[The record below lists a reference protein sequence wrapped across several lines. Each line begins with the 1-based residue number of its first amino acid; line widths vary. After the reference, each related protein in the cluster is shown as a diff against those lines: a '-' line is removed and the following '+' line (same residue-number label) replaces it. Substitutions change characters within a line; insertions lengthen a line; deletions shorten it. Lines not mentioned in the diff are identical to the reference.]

1 MKVRGDRLLLT
12 RLIQNLLDNAY
23 KYGKPGG
30 SVWLSL
36 RREGGQVQLS
46 VRDEGEGIA
55 PELQEKIWQ
64 RFYQADPSR
73 SGAQGAGLGLAM
85 VEQIARLHGGDMS
98 LESRPGEGSVFTLRL
113 RLRLRT
119 PEKKPE
125 NFFPVSCSFNVSLLS
140 SHHRKEI
147 RRK

>member
-1 MKVRGDRLLLT
+1 M
-12 RLIQNLLDNAY
+12 
-23 KYGKPGG
+23 
-30 SVWLSL
+30 
-36 RREGGQVQLS
+36 QLS

-113 RLRLRT
+113 
-119 PEKKPE
+119 PAAAEDAGEKT
-125 NFFPVSCSFNVSLLS
+125 
-140 SHHRKEI
+140 
-147 RRK
+147 